1 MVRSQEVVEK
11 LMSKFYFKLLIIL
24 SQQEDLLMLVISN
37 NNKTPEIYTINQSLS
52 YFVKSVQNGVTDFHD
67 FLL

>member
-24 SQQEDLLMLVISN
+24 SQKEDLLMLVISSQIIKN
-37 NNKTPEIYTINQSLS
+37 A
-52 YFVKSVQNGVTDFHD
+52 
-67 FLL
+67 